1 MRTINSYDISS
12 AVLMNVPHL
21 ASVLPKDVY
30 DALVAARDN
39 ESSERGRFI
48 LDQLVRNADLAREDH
63 VPISQD
69 TGALWACLEVGPDVE
84 LDGDVFIGVNEAMAS
99 ASKTARLRNS
109 IVRDALFDRTNT
121 GNNAPVIREMHY
133 TDRPGAR
140 LQLML
145 KDGGSDN
152 ASRVVMLKPNDGK
165 QGVIDAVL
173 DCVREQA
180 ANACAP
186 LVVGV
191 GVGLTFDKVGTLAK
205 RALMRPF
212 DVPSAH
218 PEWEE
223 FEQELLA
230 AINATG
236 IGPAGLGGDTTALAV
251 RVMCAP
257 CHISSLP
264 VAVNLNGSAMRRITV
279 EL

>member
-12 AVLMNVPHL
+12 AVLMSVPHL

-48 LDQLVRNADLAREDH
+48 LDQLVRNADLAREDR

-99 ASKTARLRNS
+99 ASKGARLRNS

-152 ASRVVMLKPNDGK
+152 ASRIVMLNPNDGK

-173 DCVREQA
+173 DTVRDQA

-212 DVPSAH
+212 DVPSTH

-223 FEQELLA
+223 LEQELLQ

-251 RVMCAP
+251 RVMCGP

>member
-48 LDQLVRNADLAREDH
+48 LDQLVRNADLAREDR

-99 ASKTARLRNS
+99 ASKGARLRNS

-140 LQLML
+140 LRLML

-152 ASRVVMLKPNDGK
+152 ASRVVMLNPNDGK

-173 DCVREQA
+173 DTVRDQA

-212 DVPSAH
+212 DVPSTH

-223 FEQELLA
+223 LEQELLQ

-251 RVMCAP
+251 RVMCGP

>member
-48 LDQLVRNADLAREDH
+48 LDQLVRNADLAREDR

-99 ASKTARLRNS
+99 ASKGARLRNS

-152 ASRVVMLKPNDGK
+152 ASRVVMLNPNDGK

-173 DCVREQA
+173 DTVRDQA

-212 DVPSAH
+212 DVPSTH

-223 FEQELLA
+223 LEQELLQ

-251 RVMCAP
+251 RVMCGP

>member
-39 ESSERGRFI
+39 ESSERGRFV
-48 LDQLVRNADLAREDH
+48 LDQLVRNADLAREERL
-63 VPISQD
+63 PISQD

-84 LDGDVFIGVNEAMAS
+84 LDGDVFIGVNDAMAS
-99 ASKTARLRNS
+99 ASKGARLRNS

-152 ASRVVMLKPNDGK
+152 ASRVVMLNPNDGK

-173 DCVREQA
+173 DCVRDRA

-212 DVPSAH
+212 DVPSTH

-223 FEQELLA
+223 FEQEILR

>member
-48 LDQLVRNADLAREDH
+48 LDQLVRNADLAREDR

-99 ASKTARLRNS
+99 ASKGARLRNS

-152 ASRVVMLKPNDGK
+152 ASRIVMLNPNDGK

-173 DCVREQA
+173 DTVRDQA

-212 DVPSAH
+212 DVPSTH

-223 FEQELLA
+223 LEQELLQ

-251 RVMCAP
+251 RVMCGP

>member
-48 LDQLVRNADLAREDH
+48 LDQLVRNADLAREDR

-99 ASKTARLRNS
+99 ASKGARLRNS

-152 ASRVVMLKPNDGK
+152 ASRVVMLNPNDGK

-173 DCVREQA
+173 DTVRDQA

-212 DVPSAH
+212 DVPSTH
-218 PEWEE
+218 PEWEKL
-223 FEQELLA
+223 EQELLQ

-251 RVMCAP
+251 RVMCGP

>member
-48 LDQLVRNADLAREDH
+48 LDQLVRNADLAREDR

-99 ASKTARLRNS
+99 ASKGARLRNS

-152 ASRVVMLKPNDGK
+152 ASRVVMLNPNDGK

-173 DCVREQA
+173 DTVRDQA

-212 DVPSAH
+212 DVPSTH

-223 FEQELLA
+223 LEQELLQ

-236 IGPAGLGGDTTALAV
+236 VGPAGLGGDTTALAV
-251 RVMCAP
+251 RVMCGP